1 MINQTTKNKIEALKQ
16 QFKSLSKGNEALLK
30 EITLAE
36 IPEMVYNSNA
46 IENSTLT
53 LEDTEKILSGGN
65 LERKVN
71 VREVYEAKNLAKL
84 TETLLEKEN
93 HRLTIKLILGWHKT
107 LLTHID
113 DNIAGRF
120 RSGKEWVRVGNH
132 LGANPQF
139 VPSLMKELLDGYNQN
154 TGAERSQSKVG
165 YFLDAIAHFHAEF
178 ETIHPF
184 ADGNGRMGR
193 VLINLQLMNAGLPPI
208 IIQNKSKH
216 TEYYPLFTQYQST
229 MKFGGFTELFALLL
243 LETLHKRIT
252 ILTAK
257 RIIPLSVW
265 ANQNNIKGNAAAN
278 KAKRQTIPAFRLREK
293 WMIAENYKPT
303 EQ

>member
-1 MINQTTKNKIEALKQ
+1 MINQTTKNKIEALQ
-16 QFKSLSKGNEALLK
+16 QQYKSLSKGNEALLK
-30 EITLAE
+30 EIALAE
-36 IPEMVYNSNA
+36 IPELVYNSNA

-53 LEDTEKILSGGN
+53 LEDTEKILSGGS

-84 TETLLEKEN
+84 TEALLEKDK
-93 HRLTIKLILGWHKT
+93 HKLTIKLILGLHKT

-139 VPSLMKELLDGYNQN
+139 VPSLMQELVDGYNQN
-154 TGAERSQSKVG
+154 KVG

-184 ADGNGRMGR
+184 VDGNGRMGR
-193 VLINLQLMNAGLPPI
+193 VLINLQLMNVGLPPI

-216 TEYYPLFTQYQST
+216 TEYYPLFSQYQST

-243 LETLHKRIT
+243 QEALHKRIT
-252 ILTAK
+252 IVTAK
-257 RIIPLSVW
+257 KIIPLSIW
-265 ANQNNIKGNAAAN
+265 ASQKNIKPNVAAN

-293 WMIAENYKPT
+293 WMIAAEYKPT